1 MPALQIAC
9 GYLQKPANLNQAELY
24 IAWEAIT
31 KVFIYGE
38 GFGSSRVC
46 AMNWI
51 VLYYR
56 DILVNP
62 FCAGGRVHTNVT
74 R

>member
-9 GYLQKPANLNQAELY
+9 GYLQNPANLNQAELY
-24 IAWEAIT
+24 IAWEAIK

-38 GFGSSRVC
+38 GLVRG
-46 AMNWI
+46 MNWI

-74 R
+74 G